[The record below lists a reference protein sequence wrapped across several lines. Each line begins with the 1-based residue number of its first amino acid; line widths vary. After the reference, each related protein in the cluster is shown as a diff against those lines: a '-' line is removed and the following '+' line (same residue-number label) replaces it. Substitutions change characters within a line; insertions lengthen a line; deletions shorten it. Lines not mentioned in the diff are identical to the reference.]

1 MNENLTI
8 NGGSLDASL
17 EGVLAVVEFLKN
29 NYQFRFN
36 VLNGKV
42 EFLAMPS
49 GKAERMNLKS
59 GSTDWR
65 DLTDPAINSIIL
77 KARMEQITKGSP
89 KELITEYVNSEEID
103 RFDARARRIVR
114 VQEADNVF
122 RPDID
127 KSDGQ

>member
-8 NGGSLDASL
+8 NGESLDASL
-17 EGVLAVVEFLKN
+17 EGVLAVVEFLKT

-42 EFLAMPS
+42 EFIS
-49 GKAERMNLKS
+49 LKS
-59 GSTDWR
+59 GSTEWR

-89 KELITEYVNSEEID
+89 KELITEYVNSEEVA
-103 RFDARARRIVR
+103 RFDPIRERSEEHTSELQSR
-114 VQEADNVF
+114 
-122 RPDID
+122 
-127 KSDGQ
+127 

>member
-17 EGVLAVVEFLKN
+17 EGVLAVVEFLKT

-42 EFLAMPS
+42 EFL
-49 GKAERMNLKS
+49 NLKS
-59 GSTDWR
+59 GSTEWR

-77 KARMEQITKGSP
+77 KSHGAALNWPLSMSFNFM
-89 KELITEYVNSEEID
+89 LFYVL
-103 RFDARARRIVR
+103 
-114 VQEADNVF
+114 
-122 RPDID
+122 
-127 KSDGQ
+127 